1 MSTEFESRFLLTLT
15 LICLGVASALSVSC
29 QPAQVAVET
38 TEAETQVATQA
49 SIERGEYLVQVAA
62 CHDCHTPFV
71 LGPKGPEPDMSR
83 MLSGHPQDL
92 VMPEPP
98 KLPEGPWVWIG
109 AGTNTAFSGPWGI
122 SYAINLTPHQN
133 TGIGIWTE
141 QMFVDSI
148 RTGRHMGHSR
158 PVLPPM
164 PWPAYR
170 NMTDEDLLSI
180 FAYLRSIPEIENR
193 VPAAVPAEPAE

>member
-1 MSTEFESRFLLTLT
+1 MTSMAEQRIVRAVLLVY
-15 LICLGVASALSVSC
+15 LGVTSVLATGC
-29 QPAQVAVET
+29 QPAQVPSEP
-38 TEAETQVATQA
+38 AEEPVRVASQV
-49 SIERGEYLVQVAA
+49 SVERGEYLVRVTG
-62 CHDCHTPFV
+62 CHDCHTP
-71 LGPKGPEPDMSR
+71 LMMGPSGPEPDMSR

-98 KLPEGPWVWIG
+98 GLPEGPWVWLG
-109 AGTNTAFSGPWGI
+109 AGTNTAFAGPWGI

-141 QMFVDSI
+141 QIFVDAL

-158 PVLPPM
+158 PILPPM
-164 PWPAYR
+164 PWPAYK

-180 FAYLRSIPEIENR
+180 FAYLHSIPEIENR
-193 VPAAVPAEPAE
+193 VPDAVPATAND

>member
-1 MSTEFESRFLLTLT
+1 MS
-15 LICLGVASALSVSC
+15 I
-29 QPAQVAVET
+29 AVENRFFLVLAVVSLGFAALAAIGCHASHESSPGDT
-38 TEAETQVATQA
+38 VEPVVSQV
-49 SIERGEYLVQVAA
+49 SVERGEYLVQITG

-71 LGPKGPEPDMSR
+71 VGPSGPEPDMSR

-92 VMPEPP
+92 AMPQPP
-98 KLPEGPWVWIG
+98 ELPEGPWVWIG
-109 AGTNTAFSGPWGI
+109 AGTNTAFAGPWGI

-141 QMFVDSI
+141 EMFVDSI
-148 RTGRHMGHSR
+148 RKGRHMGHAR

-170 NMTDEDLLSI
+170 HMTNEDLESI
-180 FAYLRSIPEIENR
+180 FAYLKSIPEIENR
-193 VPAAVPAEPAE
+193 IPEAIVAETEG